1 MPFYH
6 LFGPIEVIREGGP
19 VQFGGPKQRAVLAA
33 LLLNAG
39 RVVSVDRLADAVW
52 GDEHP
57 PSMVSSLQAHISNLR
72 RLLRDGDRATS
83 PIVRRT
89 PGYLAD
95 ISLEDLDLRLFERAC
110 DETQAAADA
119 GDWPGTLAAADRAAA
134 LRRGP
139 LLAEFSDEPWVRGA
153 AAAAAERWVQCEQ
166 NAVIGLLGLSRVTTA
181 VLRSR
186 QLLADTPLAEG
197 ACRLHMISLYRAG
210 RPAEALEVFREH
222 ARRLDEEL
230 GLEVSP
236 ALRDLQGAVLRQDA
250 GLDSWPGRASTSDP
264 AGASAGAL
272 GGVGTASTAGE
283 AGTAT
288 TGGPADGDPA
298 DGPVATTDGG
308 FPARSGPGCQRGDL
322 VGRVH
327 EIAVLESV
335 LDEAL
340 TGDGRWVV
348 LTGPAGIGKSRLAQ
362 EAAVLWAR
370 SGGAVAR
377 TGCPDDEAVP
387 PWWPVRQLLRDLG
400 LDPDAIL
407 TPPTGLDADAAR
419 FGVYDRV
426 LTALSAAARHRPL
439 LLVAEDVHW
448 ADQASLR
455 LLTHLAAAGPHPGLA
470 VVATARDV
478 SGRPALDRLLA
489 ATARGHGSR
498 RLAVPPLSEGEVEE
512 LVRRVSGQDI
522 GAAAAAEL
530 AERTGGNPFFVCE
543 YARLPEQER
552 AGGEV
557 PVAVRSVLGQRLA
570 GLDPAVL
577 QVLRAAALIGDT
589 LDIGLLRAV
598 TRLDHDALADM
609 LDEASDEH
617 VIVQAAGTG
626 RYMFAHALLRDE
638 VVAGISSLRRQ
649 RLHLR
654 IAEALASGD
663 GGETQARRA
672 AHLVAAWP
680 LAEATDAL
688 DACRAAALD
697 AEQRWQSEA
706 AAHWWGQAL
715 AVLDQSHRDLDVDRD
730 ELLVARVSALA
741 RDGRGQTL
749 LDVVD
754 AGLLDAVRR
763 GRLDSAGRLAAALL
777 RTTGCWPWPAHGH
790 DSAPLLARLAGLE
803 TLVAADPAAH
813 VRILAALAVGSTY
826 DPDGTVPDRLS
837 RRAIELA
844 ERLGDDECLADAL
857 LGRALTFSGIA
868 ARATESIELLA
879 RLADVPHAAA
889 QIDGVITHG
898 LLHLAKSALGDPA
911 AAEHARLGALGS
923 DLLRLPASRVQFRWA
938 QGSLAL
944 WQDDDLDG
952 AERIYDQAFALHRET
967 ELYQSGVYDFARL
980 TLRWEQGR
988 LHEPDDKA
996 PNAVNAP
1003 WVVAVLAAARNDA
1016 DADELIAAAVRQVEP
1031 VVWTTHAAL
1040 TMLAHTVADRGLRE
1054 HVGSLTARLAPIAH
1068 NIANLGQCGTAG
1080 PVALGLARLAALD
1093 GDLPAAR
1100 AHLRTAME
1108 AAARSHGVGALL
1120 RTRLVAA
1127 QLARQSG
1134 DPVDPAELRDI
1145 AERAA
1150 RRGMAGVARAADE
1163 LLR

>member
-19 VQFGGPKQRAVLAA
+19 VQFGGPKQRAGLAA

-387 PWWPVRQLLRDLG
+387 PW
-400 LDPDAIL
+400 
-407 TPPTGLDADAAR
+407 
-419 FGVYDRV
+419 
-426 LTALSAAARHRPL
+426 
-439 LLVAEDVHW
+439 
-448 ADQASLR
+448 
-455 LLTHLAAAGPHPGLA
+455 
-470 VVATARDV
+470 
-478 SGRPALDRLLA
+478 
-489 ATARGHGSR
+489 
-498 RLAVPPLSEGEVEE
+498 
-512 LVRRVSGQDI
+512 
-522 GAAAAAEL
+522 
-530 AERTGGNPFFVCE
+530 
-543 YARLPEQER
+543 
-552 AGGEV
+552 
-557 PVAVRSVLGQRLA
+557 
-570 GLDPAVL
+570 
-577 QVLRAAALIGDT
+577 
-589 LDIGLLRAV
+589 
-598 TRLDHDALADM
+598 
-609 LDEASDEH
+609 
-617 VIVQAAGTG
+617 
-626 RYMFAHALLRDE
+626 
-638 VVAGISSLRRQ
+638 
-649 RLHLR
+649 
-654 IAEALASGD
+654 
-663 GGETQARRA
+663 
-672 AHLVAAWP
+672 
-680 LAEATDAL
+680 
-688 DACRAAALD
+688 
-697 AEQRWQSEA
+697 
-706 AAHWWGQAL
+706 
-715 AVLDQSHRDLDVDRD
+715 
-730 ELLVARVSALA
+730 
-741 RDGRGQTL
+741 
-749 LDVVD
+749 
-754 AGLLDAVRR
+754 
-763 GRLDSAGRLAAALL
+763 
-777 RTTGCWPWPAHGH
+777 
-790 DSAPLLARLAGLE
+790 
-803 TLVAADPAAH
+803 
-813 VRILAALAVGSTY
+813 
-826 DPDGTVPDRLS
+826 
-837 RRAIELA
+837 
-844 ERLGDDECLADAL
+844 
-857 LGRALTFSGIA
+857 
-868 ARATESIELLA
+868 
-879 RLADVPHAAA
+879 
-889 QIDGVITHG
+889 
-898 LLHLAKSALGDPA
+898 
-911 AAEHARLGALGS
+911 
-923 DLLRLPASRVQFRWA
+923 
-938 QGSLAL
+938 
-944 WQDDDLDG
+944 
-952 AERIYDQAFALHRET
+952 
-967 ELYQSGVYDFARL
+967 
-980 TLRWEQGR
+980 
-988 LHEPDDKA
+988 
-996 PNAVNAP
+996 
-1003 WVVAVLAAARNDA
+1003 
-1016 DADELIAAAVRQVEP
+1016 
-1031 VVWTTHAAL
+1031 
-1040 TMLAHTVADRGLRE
+1040 
-1054 HVGSLTARLAPIAH
+1054 
-1068 NIANLGQCGTAG
+1068 
-1080 PVALGLARLAALD
+1080 
-1093 GDLPAAR
+1093 
-1100 AHLRTAME
+1100 
-1108 AAARSHGVGALL
+1108 
-1120 RTRLVAA
+1120 
-1127 QLARQSG
+1127 
-1134 DPVDPAELRDI
+1134 
-1145 AERAA
+1145 
-1150 RRGMAGVARAADE
+1150 
-1163 LLR
+1163 